1 MPGTACVLNKTARS
15 GGFVDLVKE
24 LSECVCVRWKFNDDA
39 WKPSSFSRTMARCL
53 ATTQGFRKKGLWG
66 LASQVHGS
74 LRPVR
79 KLMTYLHSLP
89 LEGSG
94 EESPIPF
101 ICGCP
106 LPALSRHREA
116 SELFVLSEQTVISI
130 TNRVQPFWNLGKG
143 THDIY
148 FDIYDGCEQKTGASG
163 NSVIL
168 SSCQTFLT
176 GYLLGWKYRVDIGKG
191 IKAWLI
197 YRYKYTAINM
207 DTDIDTVLH
216 IHIEMGGQTRKTYKV
231 FS

>member
-1 MPGTACVLNKTARS
+1 MMMPESPAASPEPWHVVWQPHRALERKGSEGWPRKFTARS
-15 GGFVDLVKE
+15 DL
-24 LSECVCVRWKFNDDA
+24 LGNWWLICIA
-39 WKPSSFSRTMARCL
+39 SR
-53 ATTQGFRKKGLWG
+53 
-66 LASQVHGS
+66 
-74 LRPVR
+74 LREVAKSP
-79 KLMTYLHSLP
+79 
-89 LEGSG
+89 
-94 EESPIPF
+94 PIPF